1 MRACVFVCVCTQVR
15 KGKSKQ
21 KAIPRDFRTSSHIQS
36 NTIQCNA
43 IKYKKTVTRRPR
55 TDTVHVVIV
64 HEPAALVTVVND
76 PQPLG
81 PCRHGWGAHQEA
93 GMRLAL
99 TALPDTLPQA
109 LVVSHNGMGSLEGP
123 AVHTWQNPTVSRYVS
138 WCFTPSQ
145 PVRLYQGEK
154 HLILYI

>member
-1 MRACVFVCVCTQVR
+1 MQ
-15 KGKSKQ
+15 
-21 KAIPRDFRTSSHIQS
+21 
-36 NTIQCNA
+36 

-55 TDTVHVVIV
+55 TDTVHVLIV
-64 HEPAALVTVVND
+64 HEPAALVTAVDD

-81 PCRHGWGAHQEA
+81 PCRHGWGAHQDA

-99 TALPDTLPQA
+99 TALPDTLLQA
-109 LVVSHNGMGSLEGP
+109 LVVSHNSMGSLEGP
-123 AVHTWQNPTVSRYVS
+123 AAHTWQTHSKYVSWCFTPKYVS

-154 HLILYI
+154 HLMLYI